1 MAPTTLE
8 HIVVVGASLAGL
20 RALEALR
27 HDGFRGRLT
36 LIGAE
41 RHEPYDRPP
50 LSKDFLAGTADTA
63 SLALRKQGYDD
74 LEVTLRLG
82 APAHSLDVDARTV
95 GVGDDTLSFD
105 GMVIA
110 TGAHPRPLSDQ
121 PDLAGVH
128 TLRTV
133 EDSNAISEWIE
144 AGARMCV
151 IGAGF
156 IGAEVAATARGRGRE
171 VTVLEALPQPMVRG
185 VGPVIG
191 SVLAS
196 LHRDHGV
203 DLRLGVGVESITGGA
218 RVERVHL
225 ADGAAVECDAVLVA
239 IGAIPTTD
247 WLEGSGLTVDNGVV
261 CDAALRCAPG
271 IVAAGD
277 LCRWPNAAFDDEV
290 MRIEHWTNATEQ
302 GTHAARSLLAG
313 DAAEPFVTVPFV
325 WSDQYDVKIQSA
337 GRFGGD
343 DRMEVVHGSPDDY
356 KFTAIF
362 ERNGRI
368 SGVLGFNMA
377 RRVIQYRR
385 MIVDGSSFDAALA
398 FAAANP

>member
-1 MAPTTLE
+1 MAPTSLE
-8 HIVVVGASLAGL
+8 HVVVVGASLAGL
-20 RALEALR
+20 RAVEALR
-27 HDGFRGRLT
+27 HDGYRGRLT

-41 RHEPYDRPP
+41 AHEPYDRPP

-63 SLALRKQGYDD
+63 SLVLRKQGYDD
-74 LEVTLRLG
+74 LDVRVRLG

-110 TGAHPRPLSDQ
+110 TGAHPRPLPNQ

-133 EDSNAISEWIE
+133 EDSGEISARLD

-156 IGAEVAATARGRGRE
+156 IGAEVAATARGRGRD
-171 VTVLEALPQPMVRG
+171 VTVLEALSQPMVRG
-185 VGPVIG
+185 VGAVIG
-191 SVLAS
+191 AVLAS

-218 RVERVHL
+218 HVERVHL
-225 ADGAAVECDAVLVA
+225 ADGTAVECEAVLVA
-239 IGAIPTTD
+239 IGAVPTTD
-247 WLEGSGLTVDNGVV
+247 WLEGSGLVLDNGVV
-261 CDAALRCAPG
+261 CDAALRCAAG

-277 LCRWPNAAFDDEV
+277 LCRWPNAAFDDEM

-313 DAAEPFVTVPFV
+313 EDADPFVTVPFV

-337 GRFGGD
+337 GRFGAE
-343 DRMEVVHGSPDDY
+343 DRMEIVHSNPDDY

-362 ERNGRI
+362 ERNERI

-385 MIVDGSSFDAALA
+385 MIAERVTFASALD